1 MKSNHTSWSAPLAG
15 ALGSMAVIAVVGAAW
30 LPASAQRTDERAR
43 RATENIDPRA
53 RQVVER
59 MGDFLSRQPAFSVT
73 ADSITEVVLRNGMRI
88 QHTATSDVSVR
99 RPDGLRSERKGP
111 SGSEAVLVYD
121 GDEMSLFLREPNVYA
136 KTRAPESLDDAIEF
150 ARDRL
155 DIEAPGADLLFSEP
169 GESLMEGVTSGMYV
183 GEADIDGTRCHHVA
197 FRERDVDWQLWVQDG
212 DEALPLR
219 YVIVSK
225 RVRGEPEFMV
235 QMRDWDLTTP
245 AEPEQFTFTPPEG
258 AREIR
263 FAGLAERGRRAE
275 RGGQE

>member
-1 MKSNHTSWSAPLAG
+1 MPRSPWRGAVLGPLA
-15 ALGSMAVIAVVGAAW
+15 AISLAAGAAW
-30 LPASAQRTDERAR
+30 SPVSAQRADEGRR
-43 RATENIDPRA
+43 RASENIDPRA

-59 MGDFLSRQPAFSVT
+59 MGDYLGRQQAFSVT
-73 ADSITEVVLRNGMRI
+73 ADSITEVVLRNGLRL

-99 RPDGLRSERKGP
+99 RPDGLRSERRGP
-111 SGSEAVLVYD
+111 SGSEALLVYD
-121 GDEMSLFLREPNVYA
+121 GDELTLFLSEPNVYA
-136 KTRAPESLDDAIEF
+136 KADAPDSLDDAIEF
-150 ARDRL
+150 ARERL
-155 DIEAPGADLLFSEP
+155 DIEAPGGDLLFSEA

-183 GEADIDGTRCHHVA
+183 GEAQIAGTPCHHVA

-212 DEALPLR
+212 EEPLPLR

-235 QMRDWDLTTP
+235 QLSDWDVTTP
-245 AEPEQFTFTPPEG
+245 VEPEQFAFAPPEG